1 MTFQLLALCFGNF
14 IIGTGTMIVPG
25 MLPALAEGLNVSLPV
40 AGQLVTVFAISIGI
54 TAPILSGA
62 TSRYDRRLLLVG
74 IMLLYF
80 VGHLV
85 SALVSSHTVMM
96 VVRGITAISA
106 GLYVAQ
112 AASAAALL
120 VPSEDRGRTMAFVFL
135 GWSIAAVFGLP
146 AGAYV
151 GATLGW
157 RTGFELVAAG
167 CLISAIWLWF
177 ALPSGLR
184 VTPIDRAM
192 WGRLFRHPS
201 VLLVASVTIFI
212 TAGQFVIFPYFV
224 AGAIALVQATPL
236 KVSILLAT
244 YGVFGLAGNLVSGRL
259 CDRLGAQRVVMGMLV
274 FLMASQFI
282 WTSSQGVYMLMAL
295 SMAVLGIGSFSSNS
309 SQQVRLATLAPE
321 LASVTI
327 AFNSSAV
334 YIGQAVG
341 TSVASVI
348 LARMSGAEA
357 YAALGWGAASMTLL
371 AMAVSWFA
379 SVRSR
384 RPAGA

>member
-1 MTFQLLALCFGNF
+1 MTSQLLALCFGNF

-25 MLPALAEGLNVSLPV
+25 MLPAIAEGLNVSLPA
-40 AGQLVTVFAISIGI
+40 AGQLITVFAVSIGI

-62 TSRYDRRLLLVG
+62 TSRYDRRLLLVA

-85 SALVSSHTVMM
+85 SALISSHALMM
-96 VVRGITAISA
+96 VVRAITAISA

-120 VPSEDRGRTMAFVFL
+120 VPPEERGRTMAFVFL

-157 RTGFELVAAG
+157 RVGFGLVAAG
-167 CLISAIWLWF
+167 CLISAIWLWIT
-177 ALPSGLR
+177 LPSGLR

-192 WGRLFRHPS
+192 WGKLFRHPS

-212 TAGQFVIFPYFV
+212 VAGQFVIFPFFV
-224 AGAIALVQATPL
+224 AGAIALVGATPFQ
-236 KVSILLAT
+236 VSVLLAI
-244 YGVFGLAGNLVSGRL
+244 YGVFGLLGNLVSGRL
-259 CDRLGAQRVVMGMLV
+259 CDRLGAPRVVMAMLV
-274 FLMASQFI
+274 FLLVSQFI
-282 WTSSQGVYMLMAL
+282 WTGSQGVYLLMAL

-348 LARMSGAEA
+348 LAQMSGAEG
-357 YAALGWGAASMTLL
+357 YAALGWGAAVLTLL
-371 AMAVSWFA
+371 AMALSWFA
-379 SVRSR
+379 SRRSR
-384 RPAGA
+384 RAVHA

>member
-40 AGQLVTVFAISIGI
+40 AGQLVTVFAVSIGI
-54 TAPILSGA
+54 SAPILSGA
-62 TSRYDRRLLLVG
+62 TSRFDRRLLLVA
-74 IMLLYF
+74 IMTLYF

-85 SALVSSHTVMM
+85 SALISSHALMM

-120 VPSEDRGRTMAFVFL
+120 VPPEDRGRTMAFVFL

-157 RTGFELVAAG
+157 RTGFGLVAAG

-244 YGVFGLAGNLVSGRL
+244 YGVFGLLGNLVSGRL
-259 CDRLGAQRVVMGMLV
+259 CDRLGAQRVVMGMV
-274 FLMASQFI
+274 AFLMVSQFI
-282 WTSSQGVYMLMAL
+282 WTTSQGVYMLMAL

-348 LARMSGAEA
+348 LARMSGAEG

-371 AMAVSWFA
+371 AMALSWFA

-384 RPAGA
+384 RPVHA

>member
-40 AGQLVTVFAISIGI
+40 AGQLVTVFAVSIGI

-85 SALVSSHTVMM
+85 SALISSHTVMM
-96 VVRGITAISA
+96 VVRAITAISA

-157 RTGFELVAAG
+157 RTGFGLVAAG
-167 CLISAIWLWF
+167 CLISTIWLWF
-177 ALPSGLR
+177 ALPAGLR

-259 CDRLGAQRVVMGMLV
+259 CDRLGAQRVVMGMLA

-348 LARMSGAEA
+348 LARMSGPEA

>member
-85 SALVSSHTVMM
+85 SAWVSSHTVMM

>member
-384 RPAGA
+384 HPAGA

>member
-1 MTFQLLALCFGNF
+1 
-14 IIGTGTMIVPG
+14 
-25 MLPALAEGLNVSLPV
+25 
-40 AGQLVTVFAISIGI
+40 
-54 TAPILSGA
+54 
-62 TSRYDRRLLLVG
+62 
-74 IMLLYF
+74 
-80 VGHLV
+80 
-85 SALVSSHTVMM
+85 
-96 VVRGITAISA
+96 
-106 GLYVAQ
+106 
-112 AASAAALL
+112 
-120 VPSEDRGRTMAFVFL
+120 
-135 GWSIAAVFGLP
+135 
-146 AGAYV
+146 
-151 GATLGW
+151 
-157 RTGFELVAAG
+157 
-167 CLISAIWLWF
+167 
-177 ALPSGLR
+177 
-184 VTPIDRAM
+184 
-192 WGRLFRHPS
+192 
-201 VLLVASVTIFI
+201 
-212 TAGQFVIFPYFV
+212 
-224 AGAIALVQATPL
+224 
-236 KVSILLAT
+236 
-244 YGVFGLAGNLVSGRL
+244 
-259 CDRLGAQRVVMGMLV
+259 MLV

-384 RPAGA
+384 HLAGA

>member
-62 TSRYDRRLLLVG
+62 TSRYDRRLLLVA

-85 SALVSSHTVMM
+85 SAWVSSHTVMM

>member
-62 TSRYDRRLLLVG
+62 TSRYDRRLLLVA

-85 SALVSSHTVMM
+85 SAWVSSHTVMM

-177 ALPSGLR
+177 ALPAGLR

-192 WGRLFRHPS
+192 WGKLFRHPS

-236 KVSILLAT
+236 KVSLLLAT
-244 YGVFGLAGNLVSGRL
+244 YGVFGLIGNLVSGRL

-282 WTSSQGVYMLMAL
+282 WTSSLGVYMLMAL